1 MARQASQRLTISGLR
16 TRLIYGLYRALQ
28 WLAFPFLLLYLCGRL
43 VRNRAY
49 ARGLGERFG
58 RLPRHIQPTLPGAV
72 WLHAVSV
79 GEALAAAPLLKRLR
93 QEMPGV
99 PLFVSTTTLAG
110 RAVCEQRLGTLA
122 DGIFH
127 APLDS
132 CFAVRRVLRRL
143 RPSVLAVMET
153 EIWPNLFRE
162 ARRAGARVLIVN
174 GRISDR
180 ALSRYRRLAWFF
192 RHALAHADLVL
203 AQDATAAERYRALGA
218 PRVEIA
224 GNLKYD
230 FDPEAT
236 RIPADLDGFLNRMDA
251 WPVWV
256 AASTMP
262 PAAPGEPDEDDAVLK
277 AFAELAGRWPRLM
290 LILAPR
296 RPERFDAAAEKI
308 AARGLRFL
316 RRTELGPEARLEL
329 PGVLLL
335 DSIGELSAL
344 FRRATAVFMGGT
356 FPQRGGHNILEPAAF
371 GVPVLAGP
379 HMENFA
385 EIAADFRQNGGMI
398 PLENPAQLAGALDRL
413 FREAPWREAVGAK
426 ARALAAAR
434 RGATA
439 RAAAAIGQ
447 LREAALPRPARMHP
461 LAPLWLAGMAVHR
474 AAARLR
480 PDEPE
485 RPVISVGNLAMGG
498 TGKTPMV
505 RWLCRELAAR
515 GLRVAVLTRGYGRR
529 ERAPAA
535 LLPGEEAPVEITGE
549 EALLILRDGHA
560 AVAVGGDRRAARRLL
575 EQGRGYRADVY
586 VLDDG
591 FQHWATRRELDIVLV
606 DALDPFRG
614 GVFPGGRLREPFA
627 ALRRAGAIILTKTEM
642 GRSYAGLAGEIRRH
656 NPHAPLYLAR
666 FCAEMPELGAR
677 ERAGAFCG
685 IGQPESFRRTLAE
698 LGIEPVFFRA
708 FPDHWRYREQE
719 IEEMLRLAPALL
731 TTEKD
736 LPNLPPRLRGDPR
749 IAAVRVRLGIDR
761 GEELLGRI
769 LSAIAGGGAGRI
781 RS

>member
-1 MARQASQRLTISGLR
+1 M
-16 TRLIYGLYRALQ
+16 
-28 WLAFPFLLLYLCGRL
+28 
-43 VRNRAY
+43 
-49 ARGLGERFG
+49 
-58 RLPRHIQPTLPGAV
+58 
-72 WLHAVSV
+72 SV

-93 QEMPGV
+93 EEMPGV

-110 RAVCEQRLGTLA
+110 RALCEQKLA
-122 DGIFH
+122 VLVDGVFY
-127 APLDS
+127 APLDY

-143 RPSVLAVMET
+143 QPALLVVMET

-162 ARRAGARVLIVN
+162 AKRAGARVLIVN
-174 GRISDR
+174 ARISDR
-180 ALSRYRRLAWFF
+180 ALPRYRLFAWLF
-192 RHALAHADLVL
+192 RHALTQLDLVL
-203 AQDATAAERYRALGA
+203 AQDATAAGRYRSLGA

-230 FDPEAT
+230 FDPDAT
-236 RIPADLDGFLNRMDA
+236 RIPADLDEFLQRLDA

-262 PAAPGEPDEDDAVLK
+262 PAAPGEPDEDDAVLD
-277 AFAELAGRWPRLM
+277 AFVELATRWPRLL

-296 RPERFDAAAEKI
+296 RPDRFGAAAEKI
-308 AARGLRFL
+308 GARGLRFV
-316 RRTELGPEARLEL
+316 RRTELGRGARLEL

-335 DSIGELSAL
+335 DSIGELNAL

-356 FPQRGGHNILEPAAF
+356 LPSRGGHNILEPAAF

-385 EIAADFRQNGGMI
+385 EIAADFRAHGAMISLETPAGLPPALEDLFGNEPRRSAIGGRAR
-398 PLENPAQLAGALDRL
+398 ELAL
-413 FREAPWREAVGAK
+413 
-426 ARALAAAR
+426 AR
-434 RGATA
+434 RGATG
-439 RAAAAIGQ
+439 RAIEAIGE

-461 LAPLWLAGMAVHR
+461 LAPLWLAGMALHR

-505 RWLCRELAAR
+505 RWLCAELASR

-529 ERAPAA
+529 KRVPAA

-549 EALLILRDGHA
+549 EAQLILRDGHA
-560 AVAVGGDRRAARRLL
+560 AVAVGADRRAARRLL
-575 EQGRGYRADVY
+575 EEGRGYRPDVY

-614 GVFPGGRLREPFA
+614 GVFPGGRLREPFS
-627 ALRRAGAIILTKTEM
+627 ALCRAGAIVITKTEK
-642 GRSYAGLAGEIRRH
+642 GRSYGGLVSEIRRH
-656 NPHAPLYLAR
+656 NPQAPLYLAR
-666 FCAEMPELGAR
+666 FSAETPELGAV
-677 ERAGAFCG
+677 ERTGAFCG
-685 IGQPESFRRTLAE
+685 IGQPESFRRTLAG
-698 LGIEPVFFRA
+698 LGIQPAFFRA
-708 FPDHWRYREQE
+708 FPDHWHYREQE
-719 IEEMLRLAPALL
+719 IEEMLRLAPVLL

-736 LPNLPPRLRGDPR
+736 LPNLPQALRGDPR
-749 IAAVRVRLGIDR
+749 IAAVRLRLEIER
-761 GEELLGRI
+761 GEELTRQVL
-769 LSAIAGGGAGRI
+769 AVIAGESAGRI
-781 RS
+781 RT